1 MSLTKRLN
9 NNWFKEDLVSV
20 YCLATSS
27 QKEAISRT
35 VSGWHVWILLRIL
48 TVQKLWIASEI
59 IHALRKKRAA
69 GSKLKKSPTDHQQ
82 QNYRELRAKAK
93 TLIRESREI
102 REISRGSPY
111 AFGPF
116 LSSIIKRRPSLR
128 RWARAMTI
136 GRALEHQHLNRSPSC
151 LTLTLCRLHCPLRGS
166 HFVSTFHAL
175 TPHIKW
181 AGDPGGNGFDI
192 SQRAWY
198 KQSNWIRRNSSASA
212 EGNRWPD
219 RTVPDHV
226 IQQILVARH
235 FSGGQETREYCTY
248 FQERKEK
255 LCGELSI
262 SLLPVISKVLERC
275 VLAGLRHHMSH
286 LISREQHGFL
296 AGRSCLTRLTS
307 VLHYIGGQIDAG
319 KQIDITNLDM
329 SKGFDKV
336 DHTKLLGRLHQY
348 GITGKLH
355 NWFRSYLQWRKQQVT
370 VLGATSRELP
380 VTSGVPQGSLL
391 GPILILLF
399 VDDLLNTVKTSRV
412 VYYADG
418 TKIFKSIDDI
428 KDCNALQSDISD
440 LVSWS
445 ESSAIISDQ
454 PKCKNQCITSKK
466 SFAQPTYI
474 INETHLESCDTE
486 EDLGV
491 WVSSNLNSDKQV
503 TNSKRKP
510 TNSSALC
517 AELLGTSK
525 APKRVVHFMFLSS
538 GAISATQPK
547 YGRQSPLAYWSEKKT
562 CSAVLQN

>member
-35 VSGWHVWILLRIL
+35 VSGWHVWILLRIS

-198 KQSNWIRRNSSASA
+198 KQSNWIR
-212 EGNRWPD
+212 
-219 RTVPDHV
+219 
-226 IQQILVARH
+226 
-235 FSGGQETREYCTY
+235 
-248 FQERKEK
+248 K
-255 LCGELSI
+255 
-262 SLLPVISKVLERC
+262 
-275 VLAGLRHHMSH
+275 
-286 LISREQHGFL
+286 
-296 AGRSCLTRLTS
+296 
-307 VLHYIGGQIDAG
+307 
-319 KQIDITNLDM
+319 
-329 SKGFDKV
+329 
-336 DHTKLLGRLHQY
+336 
-348 GITGKLH
+348 
-355 NWFRSYLQWRKQQVT
+355 
-370 VLGATSRELP
+370 
-380 VTSGVPQGSLL
+380 
-391 GPILILLF
+391 
-399 VDDLLNTVKTSRV
+399 
-412 VYYADG
+412 
-418 TKIFKSIDDI
+418 
-428 KDCNALQSDISD
+428 
-440 LVSWS
+440 
-445 ESSAIISDQ
+445 
-454 PKCKNQCITSKK
+454 KNQCV
-466 SFAQPTYI
+466 
-474 INETHLESCDTE
+474 C
-486 EDLGV
+486 
-491 WVSSNLNSDKQV
+491 W
-503 TNSKRKP
+503 R
-510 TNSSALC
+510 
-517 AELLGTSK
+517 
-525 APKRVVHFMFLSS
+525 
-538 GAISATQPK
+538 
-547 YGRQSPLAYWSEKKT
+547 
-562 CSAVLQN
+562 